1 MLYNIHIIILMYFKT
16 LRLHTINL
24 KHNYI
29 QVIINTVKN
38 TKFQF
43 YKKQLKYK

>member
-1 MLYNIHIIILMYFKT
+1 M

-24 KHNYI
+24 KHNM

-38 TKFQF
+38 SKFQF